1 MELNQIHSKS
11 HKKETRNHSK
21 VVKSGVFVLSAMGNV
36 HSNVALFRQLKQKE
50 KFNFFTTGN
59 FRTSW
64 FSNLGAP
71 FPA

>member
-50 KFNFFTTGN
+50 KFNFFYN
-59 FRTSW
+59 WQF
-64 FSNLGAP
+64 
-71 FPA
+71 